1 VFRFWGEA
9 CCEEPENDKRG
20 AAAVPVVRKGEKNR
34 KQHSRFARAKKG
46 CLLAVVVAAHHH
58 VIVTR
63 GKLQRIGVQFA
74 AYGVDFV
81 IFFITLQ

>member
-1 VFRFWGEA
+1 
-9 CCEEPENDKRG
+9 
-20 AAAVPVVRKGEKNR
+20 
-34 KQHSRFARAKKG
+34 
-46 CLLAVVVAAHHH
+46 LLAVVVAAHHH